1 MIFINYYDEIKK
13 ELLNNEITKRVKNY
27 SINKSDLTT
36 YYSIGKL
43 LKEAGKHYGDGIIK
57 EYSKRL
63 KDDIGKKY
71 SVTTL
76 KYMRMFYEYGKSQP
90 IADQL
95 SWSHYIE
102 LLPLKNNS
110 KINYY
115 ISQIISLNLS
125 RNELRT
131 KIKNKEYERLDE
143 VTKEKLKIK
152 DDLKIPDLVKNPILI
167 KNNFNYKEISE
178 KVLKKLIL
186 ENIES
191 FMNEL
196 GNSFCFVGS
205 EYKIKIGNRYNYI
218 DLLLFNIEYNC
229 YVVIE
234 LKVTELKKE
243 HVGQIQVY
251 MNYIDNNL
259 KKLSQDSTIGIIIC
273 KKDNN
278 YIIEYCSDD
287 RIIAREYA
295 LV

>member
-1 MIFINYYDEIKK
+1 MNYYDEIKN
-13 ELLNNEITKRVKNY
+13 ELINNEITKKIKDY
-27 SINKSDLTT
+27 SKNKSDLTT
-36 YYSIGKL
+36 YYNVGKL
-43 LKEAGKHYGDGIIK
+43 LKEAGKHYGEGIIK
-57 EYSKRL
+57 VYPEKL

-102 LLPLKNNS
+102 LLPLKDNS

-143 VTKEKLKIK
+143 VTKEKIKIK

-205 EYKIKIGNRYNYI
+205 EYKIKIGDRYNYI

-259 KKLSQDSTIGIIIC
+259 KKIGQDKTIGIIIC
-273 KKDNN
+273 KKENK
-278 YIIEYCSDD
+278 YVIEYCSDD
-287 RIIAREYA
+287 RIIAREYE